1 MKRNLHLYVLTIS
14 IFFSLFVIEKTHAQ
28 VDSLHYIPPMCSFTS
43 SSSNVQD
50 HQMVLTTTESTAFN
64 VTIRNNDGTF
74 TRTVSLSSS
83 SPQKISLNYFAYTSS
98 SNNTPATGLGSQG
111 VVGTTQLN
119 NVLDIEG
126 LIVSGSK
133 KFFVNIQQKS
143 GAQGDLLTSKG
154 TTAFGTNFYSG
165 HMYSSVGGYDSQ
177 NGHFI
182 GVMAT
187 ENNTNVTFD
196 NSNILFSGQTS
207 HTFTVSLNKGQSV
220 VIGVSVNQIKSQQGS
235 TKDLNVVNGTHIT
248 SNKPIAVSSGSWCAS
263 GYGNSNPGR
272 DVGFDQLVPTDV
284 VGDEYILIKGEG
296 RSGGAQHN
304 ERALVVAT
312 EANTVVTYKNNTK
325 TKTLVNAGDYF
336 FTSIN
341 DFSNTTDGNI
351 YIHADKKVFVY
362 QTLSGANKKQ
372 TAGLCFI
379 PPLKCTADKEVTV
392 AFANK
397 LSNLSVNP
405 ILKLVTQSSSQI
417 QLNGVNLQ
425 NASTYRKTVP
435 GNSYWE
441 TYNIPKSEL
450 QKSVYGGGSN
460 WIFDISSTG
469 ALNAMLA
476 VESNNVGGGGF
487 FSGFGDIPQI
497 DQNPEI
503 AEQGLCGDNVVLTA
517 SGFTNYNWYKDGVL
531 VSANDD
537 ATYEPSEPGR
547 YKVTGLSPCGASST
561 ESFPSN
567 EIRILPCLSV
577 TSTNVTV
584 TEGTDLNAVL
594 RIELSHPWL
603 ASDNVDV
610 TFDYQTTAGSA
621 ASGKDYT
628 PKSGSATISSGDSFV
643 DILVPI
649 TNDILNENDEDFT
662 FTISNVEEAVE
673 SILSGTVTIQD
684 DNDPLPTITVN
695 DQSFDEDAGTVN
707 LPVSLNTESGKTVG
721 ANYTLTD
728 NTATHPEDYTSATYS
743 GSISFAPGEK
753 DKTVSISI
761 IDDNIYEPGS
771 NENFSFQLSNLNN
784 ATAGNTNASIS
795 IIDNE
800 SSPTITVSDVSEIEG
815 TNIVFQAVINRIAD
829 VDVTFNYQIVLSNGS
844 SNAKQNDFVN
854 YSSFSSGTIT
864 IPAGSTS
871 VNFPAFI
878 TNDDNANEQT
888 EAFVVNFSSVSNA
901 VLGNTSANGTILDNE
916 GNPTLSISN
925 ASAIEGNTI
934 DFTITVS
941 PVKSSDITF
950 DYRTV
955 NGTANASSD
964 FTGSSWT
971 SITLPANQSSMT
983 LGISTT
989 QDTEEEGNESFTV
1002 EIGNPPSQ
1010 VDIGLG
1016 QATGTIIDDDDTPD
1030 ARNDNFTVDEDDVL
1044 TNNVMTNDL
1053 GLGDPPVLV
1062 INNTNP
1068 TDGNLVIN
1076 NDGSFTYTPNANY
1089 NGNDSF
1095 QYTIEDVDGD
1105 QSTATVSITVNPMN
1119 DLPIANNDTYSTPE
1133 DTALSDDVSSN
1144 DQNLFDLPITYSLVS
1159 DVSNGSL
1166 TLNAD
1171 GTFTYTPNSEY
1182 FGSDGFTY
1190 KLTDGNGDAVQ
1201 ASASIN
1207 VIFNNDAAPVANNDN
1222 TSTNEDTAVT
1232 IDVLANDTDIDG
1244 NQTIDKA
1251 SVLVQSGPAN
1261 GSLSQNFTTGEVTYT
1276 PNNNFTGSD
1285 SFTYTIKDNSLA
1297 ESNTATVSINVTVDN
1312 DPPVAICESGVSI
1325 YLDASGSYTLTPAEI
1340 DNGSNDDSDGGTVSL
1355 SVSPNTFDCSDKGT
1369 VSVTLTVTDENL
1381 SSTTCTT
1388 DITILDN
1395 SNPTIKTSQA
1405 DTIITAEA
1413 GICGAV
1419 VNYTG
1424 PVFTDNCD
1432 GDQNGTLIA
1441 GLSSGSNFPVGN
1453 TTVTYEYTDASGNG
1467 PIQSSFTVT
1476 VSDGQDPVF
1485 NNTADRNLNPNN
1497 SGCEYLVSGTSF
1509 DLTVTDNCG
1518 IQSFSHDYDGGGTSL
1533 NGKSFPIG
1541 TTDVNWTAEDIHGN
1555 ILSKIVQISVSTNL
1569 SVSISG
1575 PAGNEVCD
1583 SEDAIFTANA
1593 SGGSAGYQ
1601 YKFFVNNVEITAGV
1615 SGNTFTIS
1623 NLIDGDS
1630 VKVKITDGNDCSVDS
1645 SEISMTIHPKP
1656 SPRLYFD

>member
-1 MKRNLHLYVLTIS
+1 MRKFLLVFVAIFSILVLKIE
-14 IFFSLFVIEKTHAQ
+14 VIYAQ

-83 SPQKISLNYFAYTSS
+83 SPQKISLNWPGRVL
-98 SNNTPATGLGSQG
+98 NSQG
-111 VVGTTQLN
+111 IIGTSQLN

-207 HTFTVSLNKGQSV
+207 HTFTISLNKGQSV
-220 VIGVSVNQIKSQQGS
+220 VVGVSVNQIKSQQGS

-351 YIHADKKVFVY
+351 YIHGDKKVFVY

-397 LSNLSVNP
+397 LSSLGVNP
-405 ILKLVTQSSSQI
+405 ILKLVTQEGSQI
-417 QLNGVNLQ
+417 KLNGVNLANGFKQ
-425 NASTYRKTVP
+425 SVS
-435 GNSYWE
+435 GNTYWE
-441 TYNIPKSEL
+441 AYNIPKTEL
-450 QKSVYGGGSN
+450 QKTKYGGGSN

-577 TSTNVTV
+577 NPSDITV
-584 TEGTDLNAVL
+584 TEGTDLNAVF
-594 RIELSHPWL
+594 RVELSHIWPI
-603 ASDNVDV
+603 SDNVDV
-610 TFDYQTTAGSA
+610 TFSYQTVAGTA
-621 ASGKDYT
+621 ASGQDFT
-628 PKSGSATISSGDSFV
+628 PKTGSATIPSGSAYV

-649 TNDILNENDEDFT
+649 TNDILNEDDENFT
-662 FTISNVEEAVE
+662 FTISNVVEAIE
-673 SILSGTVTIQD
+673 SITVGTATIKD
-684 DNDPLPTITVN
+684 DNDPMPTISVSDQTVN
-695 DQSFDEDAGTVN
+695 EDAGTITMQVN
-707 LPVSLNTESGKTVG
+707 LNTASGKTITT
-721 ANYTLTD
+721 NYNIVD
-728 NTATHPEDYTSATYS
+728 NTAIQPNDYTASAYS
-743 GSISFAPGEK
+743 GSLSFAAGETSKNISFN
-753 DKTVSISI
+753 I
-761 IDDNIYEPGS
+761 IDDNIYEPGT
-771 NENFSFQLSNLNN
+771 NEFFTVQLSSLVNT
-784 ATAGNTNASIS
+784 TAGNINANIS

-800 SSPTITVSDVSEIEG
+800 TPPVINIADDSETEG
-815 TNIVFQAVINRIAD
+815 TNIVFQANLSHAAD
-829 VDVTFNYQIVLSNGS
+829 VAITFNYAIVLSNGAG
-844 SNAKQNDFVN
+844 NAKQQDFIN
-854 YSSFSSGTIT
+854 YSTFSSGTIT
-864 IPAGSTS
+864 IPAGQTTF
-871 VNFPAFI
+871 NFPAFI

-925 ASAIEGNTI
+925 ASATEGNTI
-934 DFTITVS
+934 NFTITVS

-964 FTGSSWT
+964 FTGSGWT

-989 QDTEEEGNESFTV
+989 QDTEEEENESFTV

-1251 SVLVQSGPAN
+1251 SVLIKSGPAN
-1261 GSLSQNFTTGEVTYT
+1261 GSLSQNFVTGEVTYT
-1276 PNNNFTGSD
+1276 PNNNFTGAD
-1285 SFTYTIKDNSLA
+1285 SFTYTIKDNSGA

-1312 DPPVAICESGVSI
+1312 DPPVAICKSGVSI

-1355 SVSPNTFDCSDKGT
+1355 SVSPNTFDCSDKGIVT
-1369 VSVTLTVTDENL
+1369 VILTVTDEDL

-1405 DTIITAEA
+1405 DTTITAEA

-1424 PVFTDNCD
+1424 PIFTDNCD
-1432 GDQNGTLIA
+1432 GDQNGTLIV

-1476 VSDGQDPVF
+1476 VVDDILPVLS
-1485 NNTADRNLNPNN
+1485 NTSNRNVNPNN
-1497 SGCEYLVSGTSF
+1497 SGCTYLVSGTGF
-1509 DLTVTDNCG
+1509 DVGASDNCG
-1518 IQSFSHDYDGGGTSL
+1518 IASITHNYDGGGTSL
-1533 NGKSFPIG
+1533 NGKSFPLG
-1541 TTDVNWTAEDIHGN
+1541 NTDVTWTATDVNGN
-1555 ILSKIVQISVSTNL
+1555 PNSQIVQISVSTNL
-1569 SVSISG
+1569 GASISG
-1575 PAGNEVCD
+1575 PSGNSTCD
-1583 SEDAIFTANA
+1583 GENSVFTASG
-1593 SGGSAGYQ
+1593 SGGNPAYS
-1601 YKFFVNNVEITAGV
+1601 YKFYVNGTEETVGV
-1615 SGNTFTIS
+1615 SGNTFTT
-1623 NLIDGDS
+1623 NTLADGD
-1630 VKVKITDGNDCSVDS
+1630 KVKTRITDSNGCFVES
-1645 SEISMTIHPKP
+1645 SEITMTIYPKP
-1656 SPRLYFD
+1656 NPKLYHE